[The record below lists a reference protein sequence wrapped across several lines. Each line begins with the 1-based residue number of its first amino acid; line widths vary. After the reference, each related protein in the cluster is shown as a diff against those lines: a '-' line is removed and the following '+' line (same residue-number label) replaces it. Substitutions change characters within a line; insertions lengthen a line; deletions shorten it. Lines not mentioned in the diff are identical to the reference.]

1 MSILRNFSL
10 PWLSRR
16 QRFSNMRRFVLS
28 ILLACAALVASAQD
42 LKLPSVLGSGMVLQ
56 QNENVNIWGWAK
68 PSANISVEAQW
79 LDKAVKTNADV
90 DGKWIV
96 TIPTPAASYNNYTL
110 SISDGKKKINL
121 VDVLIGEVW
130 LCSGQSN
137 MAWKTELC
145 LDLKEEMEDAA
156 NVGKHVRLFT
166 TGRIRSDKPE
176 DDVAD
181 ARWTGCTPETVA
193 SFSGVGYGFG
203 IEIQKALDVPVGLL
217 QASYGGT
224 FIEGWVSQDAIHN
237 GEKSATFTKGV
248 NIIDKGKTMW
258 VGKASHLYNANIHPL
273 LNVRIA
279 GVIWYQGCTNVKANP
294 VSYRDNLQG
303 LIRSWRKE
311 FDNPDMPFYI
321 AQIAPHTYV
330 NQQGALLRESQD
342 FVAATEPGC
351 ELVVTNDGQEI
362 PGDVHPRLKK
372 NVCHRFALCALGHH
386 YKKDVGQWRSPAY
399 EKMQVNGSEVI
410 VSFKNLPT
418 VFQVRGEMI
427 IGFQIGE
434 KKADGTVRY
443 ALADARLD
451 ESGKNVILSSDQIKN
466 PSDVRY
472 CFDESV
478 GNVFSAEGLP
488 LAPFRTDTKNKPL
501 SKSARAYIEPAVKT
515 PIVFEGEG
523 YQKVTFEEGAKFWT
537 DSEMTLFKGSY
548 PQQFEGFD
556 MLIAEGVDKGEKS
569 KGGKIIAK
577 EDGRIYFISPL
588 AKDLKKNW
596 YKPGWRVIMPSEIEL
611 TRVIGQ
617 NSDGTPK
624 YKTIGSLYIS
634 YLDVKAG
641 QEVELPVTEN
651 WLSVIPLASSI
662 DYVE

>member
-1 MSILRNFSL
+1 MA
-10 PWLSRR
+10 
-16 QRFSNMRRFVLS
+16 
-28 ILLACAALVASAQD
+28 LATAFAVSAQP
-42 LKLPSVLGSGMVLQ
+42 LKLPTVIGSGMVLQ

-68 PSANISVEAQW
+68 PSAKITVKAQW
-79 LDKAVKTNADV
+79 LAEAVKTKAD
-90 DGKWIV
+90 DEGKWIV
-96 TIPTPAASYNNYTL
+96 SLSTPAGSYEKY
-110 SISDGKKKINL
+110 SMSVSDGKSAIDL
-121 VDVLIGEVW
+121 EDVMIGEVW

-145 LDLKEEMEDAA
+145 LDLKEEMEDAP

-176 DDVAD
+176 DDVPD

-237 GEKSATFTKGV
+237 GEKSATLTKGV
-248 NIIDKGKTMW
+248 NIINKGKTMW
-258 VGKASHLYNANIHPL
+258 VGKESHLYNANIHPL

-311 FDNPDMPFYI
+311 FNNPEMPFYI

-330 NQQGALLRESQD
+330 DQQGALLRESQD
-342 FVAATEPGC
+342 YVAATEPGC
-351 ELVVTNDGQEI
+351 ELIVTNDGQEI

-372 NVCHRFALCALGHH
+372 NVCHRFALCALGQH

-399 EKMQVNGSEVI
+399 EKKEINGSEVI
-410 VSFKNLPT
+410 VFFKNLPT
-418 VFQVRGEMI
+418 VLQVRGEKI

-434 KKADGTVRY
+434 KKVDGTIRY
-443 ALADARLD
+443 VLADARLD
-451 ESGKNVILSSDQIKN
+451 ESGRNVILTSDQIKN

-488 LAPFRTDTKNKPL
+488 LAPFRTDNKNKPL
-501 SKSARAYIEPAVKT
+501 SKSARAYIEPAVRT

-537 DSEMTLFKGSY
+537 DSEMTLFEGSY
-548 PQQFEGFD
+548 PMQFEGFEI
-556 MLIAEGVDKGEKS
+556 LISNGVTKGEHS

-577 EDGRIYFISPL
+577 EDGRIYFIAPL

-611 TRVIGQ
+611 TRVLGN

-624 YKTIGSLYIS
+624 YKTIGSIYIS
-634 YLDVKAG
+634 YLEVKAG
-641 QEVELPVTEN
+641 QEIELPVTEN

>member
-1 MSILRNFSL
+1 MKRIIVSCLL
-10 PWLSRR
+10 VW
-16 QRFSNMRRFVLS
+16 VLS
-28 ILLACAALVASAQD
+28 LNVAAQQ
-42 LKLPSVLGSGMVLQ
+42 LKLPTVIGSGMVLQ

-68 PSANISVEAQW
+68 KSAKVTVQAEW
-79 LDKAVKTNADV
+79 LDKSVTTKADD

-96 TIPTPAASYNNYTL
+96 SIPTPSGSYDKYTMT
-110 SISDGKKKINL
+110 ISDKKSTIKLEDI
-121 VDVLIGEVW
+121 LIGEVW

-145 LDLKEEMEDAA
+145 LDLKEEMNDAV
-156 NVGKHVRLFT
+156 NVGKNVRLFT
-166 TGRIRSDKPE
+166 TGRIRSEKPE
-176 DDVAD
+176 DDVPD
-181 ARWTGCTPETVA
+181 SRWTSCTPETVA
-193 SFSGVGYGFG
+193 TFSGVGYGFG

-237 GEKSATFTKGV
+237 GEKSATFAKGIK
-248 NIIDKGKTMW
+248 IINKGKTMW
-258 VGKASHLYNANIHPL
+258 VGKDSHLYNANIHPL

-279 GVIWYQGCTNVKANP
+279 GVIWYQGCTNVRSNP

-311 FDNPDMPFYI
+311 FNNPDMPFYI

-330 NQQGALLRESQD
+330 DQQGALLRESQD
-342 FVAATEPGC
+342 YVAATEPGC
-351 ELVVTNDGQEI
+351 ELIVTNDGQEI

-372 NVCHRFALCALGHH
+372 DVCHRFALCALGHH
-386 YKKDVGQWRSPAY
+386 YKKNVGQWRSPAY
-399 EKMQVNGSEVI
+399 EKKEINGSELT

-418 VFQVRGEMI
+418 VLQVKGEKI

-434 KKADGTVRY
+434 KNVDGTVRY
-443 ALADARLD
+443 VLAEARLD
-451 ESGKNVILSSDQIKN
+451 ESGKNIILTSDQIKN

-488 LAPFRTDTKNKPL
+488 LAPFRTDTKNNPL

-523 YQKVTFEEGAKFWT
+523 YQKVTFEAGARFWT
-537 DSEMTLFKGSY
+537 DSEMTLFEGSY
-548 PQQFEGFD
+548 PKEFEGFE
-556 MLIAEGVDKGEKS
+556 MLISNGVAKGDCS

-577 EDGRIYFISPL
+577 EDGRIYFVSAL
-588 AKDLKKNW
+588 AKDLKKTW
-596 YKPGWRVIMPSEIEL
+596 YKPGWRVIMPSEIQL
-611 TRVIGQ
+611 SRVI
-617 NSDGTPK
+617 STKPDGSHK
-624 YKTIGSLYIS
+624 YKTIGAIYIS
-634 YLDVKAG
+634 WLDVKKG

-651 WLSVIPLASSI
+651 WGSVIPLAVSI
-662 DYVE
+662 DYTE

>member
-1 MSILRNFSL
+1 
-10 PWLSRR
+10 
-16 QRFSNMRRFVLS
+16 MRR
-28 ILLACAALVASAQD
+28 ILAIVIMALATAFAVSAQP
-42 LKLPSVLGSGMVLQ
+42 LKLPTVIGSGMVLQ

-68 PSANISVEAQW
+68 PSAKITVKAQW
-79 LDKAVKTNADV
+79 LAEAVKTKAD
-90 DGKWIV
+90 DEGKWIV
-96 TIPTPAASYNNYTL
+96 SLSTPAGSYEKY
-110 SISDGKKKINL
+110 SMSVSDGKSAIDL
-121 VDVLIGEVW
+121 EDVMIGEVW

-145 LDLKEEMEDAA
+145 LDLKEEMEDAP

-176 DDVAD
+176 DDVPD

-248 NIIDKGKTMW
+248 NIINKGKTMW
-258 VGKASHLYNANIHPL
+258 VGKESHLYNANIHPL

-311 FDNPDMPFYI
+311 FNNPEMPFYI

-330 NQQGALLRESQD
+330 DQQGALLRESQD
-342 FVAATEPGC
+342 YVAATEPGC
-351 ELVVTNDGQEI
+351 ELIVTNDGQEI

-372 NVCHRFALCALGHH
+372 NVCHRFALCALGQH
-386 YKKDVGQWRSPAY
+386 YKKDVGQWRSPAF
-399 EKMQVNGSEVI
+399 EKKDVIGSEVI

-418 VFQVRGEMI
+418 VLQVRGEKI

-434 KKADGTVRY
+434 KKVDGTIRY
-443 ALADARLD
+443 VLADARLD
-451 ESGKNVILSSDQIKN
+451 DSGRNVILTSDQIKN

-501 SKSARAYIEPAVKT
+501 SKSARAYIEPAVRT

-537 DSEMTLFKGSY
+537 DSEMTLFEGSY
-548 PQQFEGFD
+548 PMQFEGFE
-556 MLIAEGVDKGEKS
+556 MLISNGVAKGEHS

-577 EDGRIYFISPL
+577 EDGRIYFISAL

-662 DYVE
+662 DYVK

>member
-1 MSILRNFSL
+1 MV
-10 PWLSRR
+10 W
-16 QRFSNMRRFVLS
+16 VLS
-28 ILLACAALVASAQD
+28 LNVAAQQ
-42 LKLPSVLGSGMVLQ
+42 LKLPTVISSGMVLQ

-68 PSANISVEAQW
+68 KSAKVTVRAEWMDKSVTT
-79 LDKAVKTNADV
+79 KADD

-96 TIPTPAASYNNYTL
+96 SIPTPPGSYDKYTMT
-110 SISDGKKKINL
+110 ISDKKSTIKLEDIL
-121 VDVLIGEVW
+121 VGEVW

-145 LDLKEEMEDAA
+145 LDLKEEMNDAV
-156 NVGKHVRLFT
+156 NVGKNVRLFT
-166 TGRIRSDKPE
+166 TGRIRSEKPE
-176 DDVAD
+176 DDVPD
-181 ARWTGCTPETVA
+181 SRWTSCTPETVA
-193 SFSGVGYGFG
+193 TFSGVGYGFG

-237 GEKSATFTKGV
+237 GEKSATFAKGIK
-248 NIIDKGKTMW
+248 IINKGKTMW
-258 VGKASHLYNANIHPL
+258 VGKDSHLYNANIHPL

-279 GVIWYQGCTNVKANP
+279 GVIWYQGCTNVRSNP

-311 FDNPDMPFYI
+311 FNNPDMPFYI

-330 NQQGALLRESQD
+330 DQQGALLRESQD
-342 FVAATEPGC
+342 YVAATEPGC
-351 ELVVTNDGQEI
+351 ELIVTNDGQEI

-372 NVCHRFALCALGHH
+372 DVCHRFALCALGHH
-386 YKKDVGQWRSPAY
+386 YKKNVGQWRSPAY
-399 EKMQVNGSEVI
+399 EKKEINGSELT

-418 VFQVRGEMI
+418 VLQVKGEKI

-434 KKADGTVRY
+434 KNVDGSVRY
-443 ALADARLD
+443 VLAEARLD
-451 ESGKNVILSSDQIKN
+451 ESGKNIILTSDQVKN

-488 LAPFRTDTKNKPL
+488 LAPFRTDTKNNPL
-501 SKSARAYIEPAVKT
+501 SKSARAHIEPAVKT

-523 YQKVTFEEGAKFWT
+523 YQKVTFEAGARFWT
-537 DSEMTLFKGSY
+537 DSEMTLFEGSY
-548 PQQFEGFD
+548 PKEFEGFE
-556 MLIAEGVDKGEKS
+556 MLISNGVAKGDCS

-577 EDGRIYFISPL
+577 EDGRIYFVSAL
-588 AKDLKKNW
+588 AKDIKKTW
-596 YKPGWRVIMPSEIEL
+596 YKPGWRVIMPSEIQL
-611 TRVIGQ
+611 SRVI
-617 NSDGTPK
+617 STKPDGSHK
-624 YKTIGSLYIS
+624 YKTIGAIYIS
-634 YLDVKAG
+634 WLDVKKG

-651 WLSVIPLASSI
+651 WGSVIPLAVSI
-662 DYVE
+662 DYTE

>member
-1 MSILRNFSL
+1 MA
-10 PWLSRR
+10 
-16 QRFSNMRRFVLS
+16 
-28 ILLACAALVASAQD
+28 LATAFAVSAQP
-42 LKLPSVLGSGMVLQ
+42 LKLPTVIGSGMVLQ

-68 PSANISVEAQW
+68 PSAKITVKAQW
-79 LDKAVKTNADV
+79 LAEAVKTKAD
-90 DGKWIV
+90 DEGKWIV
-96 TIPTPAASYNNYTL
+96 SLSTPAGSYEKY
-110 SISDGKKKINL
+110 SMSVSDGKSAIDL
-121 VDVLIGEVW
+121 EDVMIGEVW

-145 LDLKEEMEDAA
+145 LDLKEEMEDAP

-176 DDVAD
+176 DDVPD

-237 GEKSATFTKGV
+237 GEKSATLTKGV
-248 NIIDKGKTMW
+248 NIINKGKTMW
-258 VGKASHLYNANIHPL
+258 VGKESHLYNANIHPL

-311 FDNPDMPFYI
+311 FNNPEMPFYI

-330 NQQGALLRESQD
+330 DQQGALLRESQD
-342 FVAATEPGC
+342 YVAATEPGC
-351 ELVVTNDGQEI
+351 ELIVTNDGQEI

-372 NVCHRFALCALGHH
+372 NVCHRFALCALGQH

-399 EKMQVNGSEVI
+399 EKKEINGSEVV

-418 VFQVRGEMI
+418 VLQVRGEKI

-434 KKADGTVRY
+434 KKVDGTIRY
-443 ALADARLD
+443 VLADARLD
-451 ESGKNVILSSDQIKN
+451 ESGRNVILTSDQIKN

-488 LAPFRTDTKNKPL
+488 LAPFRTDNKNKPL

-537 DSEMTLFKGSY
+537 DSEMTLFEGSY
-548 PQQFEGFD
+548 PMQFEGFE
-556 MLIAEGVDKGEKS
+556 MLISNGVTKGERS

-577 EDGRIYFISPL
+577 EDGRIYFISAL

-624 YKTIGSLYIS
+624 YKTVGSIYIS

>member
-1 MSILRNFSL
+1 MA
-10 PWLSRR
+10 
-16 QRFSNMRRFVLS
+16 
-28 ILLACAALVASAQD
+28 LATAFAVSAQP
-42 LKLPSVLGSGMVLQ
+42 LKLPTVIGSGMVLQ

-68 PSANISVEAQW
+68 PSAKITVKAQW
-79 LDKAVKTNADV
+79 LAEAVKTKAD
-90 DGKWIV
+90 DEGKWIV
-96 TIPTPAASYNNYTL
+96 SLSTPAGSYEKY
-110 SISDGKKKINL
+110 SMSVSDGKSAIDL
-121 VDVLIGEVW
+121 EDVMIGEVW

-145 LDLKEEMEDAA
+145 LDLKEEMEDAP

-176 DDVAD
+176 DDVPD

-237 GEKSATFTKGV
+237 GEKSATLTKGV
-248 NIIDKGKTMW
+248 NIINKGKTMW
-258 VGKASHLYNANIHPL
+258 VGKESHLYNANIHPI

-311 FDNPDMPFYI
+311 FNNPEMPFYI

-330 NQQGALLRESQD
+330 DQQGALLRESQD
-342 FVAATEPGC
+342 YVAATEPGC
-351 ELVVTNDGQEI
+351 ELIVTNDGQEI

-372 NVCHRFALCALGHH
+372 NVCHRFALCALGQH

-399 EKMQVNGSEVI
+399 EKKEINGSEVV

-418 VFQVRGEMI
+418 VLQVRGEKI

-434 KKADGTVRY
+434 KKVDGTIRY
-443 ALADARLD
+443 VLADARLD
-451 ESGKNVILSSDQIKN
+451 ESGRNVILTSDQIKN

-501 SKSARAYIEPAVKT
+501 SKSARAYIEPAVRT

-537 DSEMTLFKGSY
+537 DSEMTLFEGSY
-548 PQQFEGFD
+548 PMQFEGFEI
-556 MLIAEGVDKGEKS
+556 LISNGVTKGERS
-569 KGGKIIAK
+569 KGGKMIAK
-577 EDGRIYFISPL
+577 EDGRIYFISAL

-624 YKTIGSLYIS
+624 YKTVGSLYIS

>member
-1 MSILRNFSL
+1 MA
-10 PWLSRR
+10 
-16 QRFSNMRRFVLS
+16 
-28 ILLACAALVASAQD
+28 LATAFAVSAQP
-42 LKLPSVLGSGMVLQ
+42 LKLPTVIGSGMVLQ

-68 PSANISVEAQW
+68 PSAKITVKAQW
-79 LDKAVKTNADV
+79 LAEDVKTKAD
-90 DGKWIV
+90 DEGKWIV
-96 TIPTPAASYNNYTL
+96 SLSTPAGSYEKY
-110 SISDGKKKINL
+110 SMSVSDGKSAIDL
-121 VDVLIGEVW
+121 EDVMIGEVW

-145 LDLKEEMEDAA
+145 LDLKEEMEDAP

-176 DDVAD
+176 DDVPD

-203 IEIQKALDVPVGLL
+203 IEIQKTLDVPVGLL

-237 GEKSATFTKGV
+237 GEKSATLTKGV
-248 NIIDKGKTMW
+248 NIINKGKTMW
-258 VGKASHLYNANIHPL
+258 VGKESHLYNANIHPL

-311 FDNPDMPFYI
+311 FNNPEMPFYI

-330 NQQGALLRESQD
+330 DQQGALLRESQD
-342 FVAATEPGC
+342 YVAATEPGC
-351 ELVVTNDGQEI
+351 ELIVTNDGQEI

-399 EKMQVNGSEVI
+399 EKKEINGSEVI

-418 VFQVRGEMI
+418 VLQVRGEKI

-434 KKADGTVRY
+434 KKVDGTIRY
-443 ALADARLD
+443 VLADARLD
-451 ESGKNVILSSDQIKN
+451 ESGRNVILTSDQIKN

-537 DSEMTLFKGSY
+537 DSEMTLFEGSY
-548 PQQFEGFD
+548 PMQFEGFEI
-556 MLIAEGVDKGEKS
+556 LISNGVTKGERS

-577 EDGRIYFISPL
+577 EDGRIYFISAL

-624 YKTIGSLYIS
+624 YKTVGSLYIS

>member
-1 MSILRNFSL
+1 
-10 PWLSRR
+10 
-16 QRFSNMRRFVLS
+16 MRKLFLAVLFV
-28 ILLACAALVASAQD
+28 CTALVVSAQS
-42 LKLPSVLGSGMVLQ
+42 LKLPAVIGSGMVLQ

-68 PSANISVEAQW
+68 PSAKISVEAQW
-79 LDKAVKTNADV
+79 LDKAVKTKADA

-96 TIPTPAASYNNYTL
+96 TLPTPAASYDDYTIC
-110 SISDGKKKINL
+110 ISDGKKKITL
-121 VDVLIGEVW
+121 EDVLVGEVW

-145 LDLKEEMEDAA
+145 LDLKEDMENAA
-156 NVGKHVRLFT
+156 EVGKHVRLFT

-176 DDVAD
+176 VDVPD
-181 ARWTGCTPETVA
+181 AKWTGCTPETVA

-203 IEIQKALDVPVGLL
+203 IEIQKALGVPVGLL

-224 FIEGWVSQDAIHN
+224 FIEGWVSQDAINN
-237 GEKSATFTKGV
+237 GEKSATLTKGV
-248 NIIDKGKTMW
+248 NIINKGKTMW
-258 VGKASHLYNANIHPL
+258 AGKASHLYNANIHPL
-273 LNVRIA
+273 LNVRFA
-279 GVIWYQGCTNVKANP
+279 GVIWYQGCTNDSANP

-311 FDNPDMPFYI
+311 FNNPGMPFYI
-321 AQIAPHTYV
+321 AQIAPHRYV
-330 NQQGALLRESQD
+330 DQQGALLRESQD
-342 FVAATEPGC
+342 YVAATEPGC

-399 EKMQVNGSEVI
+399 EKKEINGSEVI

-418 VFQVRGEMI
+418 VLQVKGEMI

-466 PSDVRY
+466 PSEVRY

-488 LAPFRTDTKNKPL
+488 LAPFRTDTKNKPF
-501 SKSARAYIEPAVKT
+501 SKSARAYIEPAAKT

-537 DSEMTLFKGSY
+537 DSEMTLFEGSY
-548 PQQFEGFD
+548 PAQFEGFEI
-556 MLIAEGVDKGEKS
+556 LISKGVAKGEKS
-569 KGGKIIAK
+569 NGGKIIAK
-577 EDGRIYFISPL
+577 EDGRIYFIAPL
-588 AKDLKKNW
+588 AKDLRKCW
-596 YKPGWRVIMPSEIEL
+596 YNPGWRVIMPSEIEL
-611 TRVIGQ
+611 SRVIGN

-624 YKTIGSLYIS
+624 YKTVGSIYIS

-641 QEVELPVTEN
+641 QEIELPVTEN
-651 WLSVIPLASSI
+651 WSSVIPLASSI

>member
-1 MSILRNFSL
+1 MA
-10 PWLSRR
+10 
-16 QRFSNMRRFVLS
+16 
-28 ILLACAALVASAQD
+28 LATAFAVSAQP
-42 LKLPSVLGSGMVLQ
+42 LKLPTVIGSGMVLQ

-68 PSANISVEAQW
+68 PSAKITVKAQW
-79 LDKAVKTNADV
+79 LAEAVKTKAD
-90 DGKWIV
+90 DEGKWIV
-96 TIPTPAASYNNYTL
+96 SLSTPAGSYEKY
-110 SISDGKKKINL
+110 SMSVSDGKSAIDL
-121 VDVLIGEVW
+121 EDVMIGEVW

-145 LDLKEEMEDAA
+145 LDLKEEMEDAP

-176 DDVAD
+176 DDVPD

-237 GEKSATFTKGV
+237 GEKSATLTKGV
-248 NIIDKGKTMW
+248 NIINKGKTMW
-258 VGKASHLYNANIHPL
+258 VGKESHLYNANIHPL

-311 FDNPDMPFYI
+311 FNNPEMPFYI

-330 NQQGALLRESQD
+330 DQQGALLRESQD
-342 FVAATEPGC
+342 YVAATEPGC
-351 ELVVTNDGQEI
+351 ELIVTNDGQEI

-399 EKMQVNGSEVI
+399 EKKEINGSEVI
-410 VSFKNLPT
+410 ISFKNLPT
-418 VFQVRGEMI
+418 VLQVRGEKI

-434 KKADGTVRY
+434 KKVDGTIRY
-443 ALADARLD
+443 VLADARLD
-451 ESGKNVILSSDQIKN
+451 ESGRNVILTSDQIKN

-488 LAPFRTDTKNKPL
+488 LAPFRTDNKNKPL

-537 DSEMTLFKGSY
+537 DSEMTLFEGSY
-548 PQQFEGFD
+548 PMQFEGFE
-556 MLIAEGVDKGEKS
+556 MLISNGVTKGERS
-569 KGGKIIAK
+569 KGGEIIAK
-577 EDGRIYFISPL
+577 EDGRIYFISAL

>member
-1 MSILRNFSL
+1 
-10 PWLSRR
+10 
-16 QRFSNMRRFVLS
+16 MRR
-28 ILLACAALVASAQD
+28 ILAIVIMALATAFAVSAQP
-42 LKLPSVLGSGMVLQ
+42 LKLPTVIGSGMVLQ

-68 PSANISVEAQW
+68 PSAKITVKAQW
-79 LDKAVKTNADV
+79 LAEDVKTKAD
-90 DGKWIV
+90 DEGKWIV
-96 TIPTPAASYNNYTL
+96 SLSTPAGSYEKY
-110 SISDGKKKINL
+110 SMSVSDGKSTIDL
-121 VDVLIGEVW
+121 EDVMIGEVW

-145 LDLKEEMEDAA
+145 LDLKEEMEDAP

-176 DDVAD
+176 DDVPD

-237 GEKSATFTKGV
+237 GEKSATLTKGV
-248 NIIDKGKTMW
+248 NIINKGKTMW
-258 VGKASHLYNANIHPL
+258 VGKESHLYNANIHPL

-311 FDNPDMPFYI
+311 FNNPEMPFYI

-330 NQQGALLRESQD
+330 DQQGALLRESQD
-342 FVAATEPGC
+342 YVAATEPGC
-351 ELVVTNDGQEI
+351 ELIVTNDGQEI

-372 NVCHRFALCALGHH
+372 NVCHRFALCALGQH

-399 EKMQVNGSEVI
+399 EKKEINGSEVV

-418 VFQVRGEMI
+418 VLQVRGEKI

-434 KKADGTVRY
+434 KKVDGTIRY
-443 ALADARLD
+443 VLADARLD
-451 ESGKNVILSSDQIKN
+451 DSGRNVILTSDQIKN

-488 LAPFRTDTKNKPL
+488 LAPFRTDNKNKPL

-537 DSEMTLFKGSY
+537 DSEMTLFEGSY
-548 PQQFEGFD
+548 PMQFEGFE
-556 MLIAEGVDKGEKS
+556 MLISNGVTKGERS

-577 EDGRIYFISPL
+577 EDGRIYFISAL

>member
-1 MSILRNFSL
+1 
-10 PWLSRR
+10 
-16 QRFSNMRRFVLS
+16 MRKLFLAVLLVCS
-28 ILLACAALVASAQD
+28 ALTVSAQS
-42 LKLPSVLGSGMVLQ
+42 LRLPSVIGSGMVLQ

-68 PSANISVEAQW
+68 PSAKISVEAQW
-79 LDKAVKTNADV
+79 LDKTVKTKADAE
-90 DGKWIV
+90 GKWIV
-96 TIPTPAASYNNYTL
+96 TLPTPAASYTSYTL
-110 SISDGKKKINL
+110 NISDGKKDITL
-121 VDVLIGEVW
+121 EDVLIGEVW

-145 LDLKEEMEDAA
+145 LDLKEDMENAA
-156 NVGKHVRLFT
+156 SVGKHVRLFT

-176 DDVAD
+176 DDVPD
-181 ARWTGCTPETVA
+181 AKWTGCTPETVA

-248 NIIDKGKTMW
+248 NIINKGKTMW

-273 LNVRIA
+273 LNVRFA

-311 FDNPDMPFYI
+311 FNNPQMPFYI

-330 NQQGALLRESQD
+330 DQQGALLRESQD
-342 FVAATEPGC
+342 YVAATEPGC
-351 ELVVTNDGQEI
+351 EMVVTNDGQEI

-386 YKKDVGQWRSPAY
+386 YKMDVGQWRSPAY
-399 EKMQVNGSEVI
+399 EKKEVNGSEVI

-418 VFQVRGEMI
+418 VLQVRGKKI

-434 KKADGTVRY
+434 KKSDGTVRY
-443 ALADARLD
+443 VLADARLD
-451 ESGKNVILSSDQIKN
+451 ESGRKVILTSSQIKN

-478 GNVFSAEGLP
+478 GNVFTAEGLP
-488 LAPFRTDTKNKPL
+488 LAPFRTDTKNNPL
-501 SKSARAYIEPAVKT
+501 SKSARAYIEPAART

-523 YQKVTFEEGAKFWT
+523 YQKVTFEEGAKFWA
-537 DSEMTLFKGSY
+537 DSEMVLFEGSY
-548 PQQFEGFD
+548 PAQFEGFE
-556 MLIAEGVDKGEKS
+556 MLIADGVKKGEKS

-577 EDGRIYFISPL
+577 EDGRIYFIAPL

-611 TRVIGQ
+611 CRVIGN

-624 YKTIGSLYIS
+624 YKTVGSIYIS

>member
-1 MSILRNFSL
+1 MA
-10 PWLSRR
+10 
-16 QRFSNMRRFVLS
+16 
-28 ILLACAALVASAQD
+28 LATAFAVSAQP
-42 LKLPSVLGSGMVLQ
+42 LKLPTVIGSGMVLQ

-68 PSANISVEAQW
+68 PSAKITVKAQW
-79 LDKAVKTNADV
+79 LAEAVNTKAD
-90 DGKWIV
+90 DEGKWIV
-96 TIPTPAASYNNYTL
+96 SLSTPAGSYEKY
-110 SISDGKKKINL
+110 SMSVSDGKSVIDL
-121 VDVLIGEVW
+121 EDVMIGEVW

-145 LDLKEEMEDAA
+145 LDLKEEMEDAP

-176 DDVAD
+176 DDVPD

-237 GEKSATFTKGV
+237 GEKSATLTKGV
-248 NIIDKGKTMW
+248 NIINKGKTMW
-258 VGKASHLYNANIHPL
+258 VGKESHLYNANIHPL

-311 FDNPDMPFYI
+311 FNNPEMPFYI

-330 NQQGALLRESQD
+330 DQQGALLRESQD
-342 FVAATEPGC
+342 YVAATEPGC
-351 ELVVTNDGQEI
+351 ELIVTNDGQEI

-372 NVCHRFALCALGHH
+372 NVCHRFALCALGQH

-399 EKMQVNGSEVI
+399 EKKEINGSEVI

-418 VFQVRGEMI
+418 VLQVRGEKI

-434 KKADGTVRY
+434 KKVDGTIRY
-443 ALADARLD
+443 VLADARLD
-451 ESGKNVILSSDQIKN
+451 ESGRNVILTSDQIKN

-537 DSEMTLFKGSY
+537 DSEMTLFEGSY
-548 PQQFEGFD
+548 PMQFEGFE
-556 MLIAEGVDKGEKS
+556 MLISNGVTKGEHS

-577 EDGRIYFISPL
+577 EDGRIYFISAL

-611 TRVIGQ
+611 TRVIGR

>member
-1 MSILRNFSL
+1 MA
-10 PWLSRR
+10 
-16 QRFSNMRRFVLS
+16 
-28 ILLACAALVASAQD
+28 LATAFAVSAQS
-42 LKLPSVLGSGMVLQ
+42 LKLPTVIGSGMVLQ

-68 PSANISVEAQW
+68 PSAKITVKAQW
-79 LDKAVKTNADV
+79 LAEAVKTKAD
-90 DGKWIV
+90 DEGKWIV
-96 TIPTPAASYNNYTL
+96 SLSTPAGSYEKY
-110 SISDGKKKINL
+110 SMSVSDGKSAIDL
-121 VDVLIGEVW
+121 EDVMIGEVW

-145 LDLKEEMEDAA
+145 LDLKEEMEDAP

-176 DDVAD
+176 DDVPD

-248 NIIDKGKTMW
+248 NIINKGKTMW
-258 VGKASHLYNANIHPL
+258 VGKESHLYNANIHPL

-311 FDNPDMPFYI
+311 FNNPEMPFYI

-330 NQQGALLRESQD
+330 DQQGALLRESQD
-342 FVAATEPGC
+342 YVAATEPGC
-351 ELVVTNDGQEI
+351 ELIVTNDGQEI

-372 NVCHRFALCALGHH
+372 NVCHRFALCALGQH

-399 EKMQVNGSEVI
+399 EKKEINGSEVV

-418 VFQVRGEMI
+418 VLQVRGEKI
-427 IGFQIGE
+427 VGFQIGE
-434 KKADGTVRY
+434 KKVDGTIRY
-443 ALADARLD
+443 VLADARLD
-451 ESGKNVILSSDQIKN
+451 ESGRNVILTSDQIKN

-488 LAPFRTDTKNKPL
+488 LAPFRTDNKNKPL

-537 DSEMTLFKGSY
+537 DSEMTLFEGSY
-548 PQQFEGFD
+548 PMQFEGFE
-556 MLIAEGVDKGEKS
+556 MLISNGVTKGERS

-577 EDGRIYFISPL
+577 EDGRIYFISAL

>member
-1 MSILRNFSL
+1 
-10 PWLSRR
+10 
-16 QRFSNMRRFVLS
+16 MRKLFLAVLLVCS
-28 ILLACAALVASAQD
+28 ALTVSAQS
-42 LKLPSVLGSGMVLQ
+42 LRLPSVIGSGMVLQ

-68 PSANISVEAQW
+68 PSAKISVEAQW
-79 LDKAVKTNADV
+79 LDKTVKTKADAE
-90 DGKWIV
+90 GKWIV
-96 TIPTPAASYNNYTL
+96 TLPTPAASYTSYTL
-110 SISDGKKKINL
+110 NISDGKKDITL
-121 VDVLIGEVW
+121 EDVLIGEVW

-145 LDLKEEMEDAA
+145 LDLKDEMEKAA
-156 NVGKHVRLFT
+156 SVGKHVRLFT

-176 DDVAD
+176 DDVPD
-181 ARWTGCTPETVA
+181 AKWTGCTPETVA

-248 NIIDKGKTMW
+248 NIINKGKTMW

-273 LNVRIA
+273 LNVRFA

-311 FDNPDMPFYI
+311 FNNPQMPFYI

-330 NQQGALLRESQD
+330 DQQGALLRESQD
-342 FVAATEPGC
+342 YVAATEPGC
-351 ELVVTNDGQEI
+351 EMVVTNDGQEI

-386 YKKDVGQWRSPAY
+386 YKMDVGQWRSPAY
-399 EKMQVNGSEVI
+399 EKKEVNGSEVI

-418 VFQVRGEMI
+418 VLQVRGKKI

-434 KKADGTVRY
+434 KKSDGTVRY
-443 ALADARLD
+443 VLADARLD
-451 ESGKNVILSSDQIKN
+451 ESGRKVILTSSQIKN

-488 LAPFRTDTKNKPL
+488 LAPFRTDTKNNPL
-501 SKSARAYIEPAVKT
+501 SKSARAYIEPAART

-523 YQKVTFEEGAKFWT
+523 YQKVTFEEGAKFWA
-537 DSEMTLFKGSY
+537 DSEMVLFEGSY
-548 PQQFEGFD
+548 PAQFEGFE
-556 MLIAEGVDKGEKS
+556 MLIADGVKKGEKS

-577 EDGRIYFISPL
+577 EDGRIYFIAPL

-611 TRVIGQ
+611 CRVIGN

-624 YKTIGSLYIS
+624 YKTVGSIYIS

>member
-1 MSILRNFSL
+1 MA
-10 PWLSRR
+10 
-16 QRFSNMRRFVLS
+16 
-28 ILLACAALVASAQD
+28 LATAFAVSAQP
-42 LKLPSVLGSGMVLQ
+42 LKLPTVIGSGMVLQ

-68 PSANISVEAQW
+68 PSAKITVKAQW
-79 LDKAVKTNADV
+79 LAEDVKTKAD
-90 DGKWIV
+90 DEGKWIV
-96 TIPTPAASYNNYTL
+96 SLSTPAGSYEKY
-110 SISDGKKKINL
+110 SMSVSDGKSVIDL
-121 VDVLIGEVW
+121 EDVMIGEVW

-145 LDLKEEMEDAA
+145 LDLKEEMEDAP

-176 DDVAD
+176 DDVPD

-203 IEIQKALDVPVGLL
+203 IEIQKTLDVPVGLL

-237 GEKSATFTKGV
+237 GEKSATLTKGV
-248 NIIDKGKTMW
+248 NIINKGKTMW
-258 VGKASHLYNANIHPL
+258 VGKESHLYNANIHPL

-311 FDNPDMPFYI
+311 FNNPEMPFYI

-330 NQQGALLRESQD
+330 DQQGALLRESQD
-342 FVAATEPGC
+342 YVAATEPGC
-351 ELVVTNDGQEI
+351 ELIVTNDGQEI
-362 PGDVHPRLKK
+362 PGDVHPRPKK
-372 NVCHRFALCALGHH
+372 NVCHRFALCALGQH

-399 EKMQVNGSEVI
+399 EKKEINGSEVI

-418 VFQVRGEMI
+418 VLQVRGEKI

-434 KKADGTVRY
+434 KKVDGTIRY
-443 ALADARLD
+443 VLADARLD
-451 ESGKNVILSSDQIKN
+451 ESGRNVILTSDQIKN

-537 DSEMTLFKGSY
+537 DSEMTLFEGSY
-548 PQQFEGFD
+548 PMQFEGFE
-556 MLIAEGVDKGEKS
+556 MLISNGVTKGEHS

-577 EDGRIYFISPL
+577 EDGRIYFISAL

-611 TRVIGQ
+611 TRVIGR

-624 YKTIGSLYIS
+624 YKTVGSLYIS

>member
-1 MSILRNFSL
+1 MA
-10 PWLSRR
+10 
-16 QRFSNMRRFVLS
+16 
-28 ILLACAALVASAQD
+28 LATAFAVSAQP
-42 LKLPSVLGSGMVLQ
+42 LKLPTVIGSGMVLQ

-68 PSANISVEAQW
+68 PSAKITVKAQW
-79 LDKAVKTNADV
+79 LAEAVKTKAD
-90 DGKWIV
+90 DEGKWIV
-96 TIPTPAASYNNYTL
+96 SLSTPAGSYEKY
-110 SISDGKKKINL
+110 SMSVSDGKSAIDLEN
-121 VDVLIGEVW
+121 VMIGEVW

-145 LDLKEEMEDAA
+145 LDLKEEMEDAP

-176 DDVAD
+176 DDVPD

-203 IEIQKALDVPVGLL
+203 IELQKALDVPVGLL

-248 NIIDKGKTMW
+248 NIINKGKTMW
-258 VGKASHLYNANIHPL
+258 VGKESHLYNANIHPL

-311 FDNPDMPFYI
+311 FNNPEMPFYI

-330 NQQGALLRESQD
+330 DQQGALLRESQD
-342 FVAATEPGC
+342 YVAATEPGC
-351 ELVVTNDGQEI
+351 ELIVTNDGQEI

-372 NVCHRFALCALGHH
+372 NVCHRFALCALGQH

-399 EKMQVNGSEVI
+399 EKKEINGSEVI

-418 VFQVRGEMI
+418 VLQVRGEKI

-434 KKADGTVRY
+434 KKVDGTIRY
-443 ALADARLD
+443 VLADARLD
-451 ESGKNVILSSDQIKN
+451 ESGRNVILTSDQIKN

-501 SKSARAYIEPAVKT
+501 SKSARAYIEPAVRT

-537 DSEMTLFKGSY
+537 DSEMTLFEGSY
-548 PQQFEGFD
+548 PMQFEGFEI
-556 MLIAEGVDKGEKS
+556 LISNGVTKGEHS

-577 EDGRIYFISPL
+577 EDGRIYFISAL

-624 YKTIGSLYIS
+624 YKTIGSIYIS

-641 QEVELPVTEN
+641 LEVELPVTEN
-651 WLSVIPLASSI
+651 WLSVIPLAVSI
-662 DYVE
+662 EYVE

>member
-1 MSILRNFSL
+1 
-10 PWLSRR
+10 
-16 QRFSNMRRFVLS
+16 MRR
-28 ILLACAALVASAQD
+28 ILAIVIMALATAFAVSAQP
-42 LKLPSVLGSGMVLQ
+42 LKLPTVIGSGMVLQ

-68 PSANISVEAQW
+68 PSAKITVKAQW
-79 LDKAVKTNADV
+79 LAEAVKTKAD
-90 DGKWIV
+90 DEGKWIV
-96 TIPTPAASYNNYTL
+96 SLSTPAGSYEKY
-110 SISDGKKKINL
+110 SMSVSDGKSAIDL
-121 VDVLIGEVW
+121 EDVMIGEVW

-145 LDLKEEMEDAA
+145 LDLKEDMEDAP

-176 DDVAD
+176 DDVPD

-248 NIIDKGKTMW
+248 NIINKGKTMW
-258 VGKASHLYNANIHPL
+258 VGKESHLYNANIHPL
-273 LNVRIA
+273 LNVRFA
-279 GVIWYQGCTNVKANP
+279 GVIWYQGCTNVSTNP
-294 VSYRDNLQG
+294 VSYKDNLQG
-303 LIRSWRKE
+303 LIRSWREE
-311 FDNPDMPFYI
+311 FNNPEMPFYI

-342 FVAATEPGC
+342 YVAATEPGC
-351 ELVVTNDGQEI
+351 ELIVTNDGQEI

-386 YKKDVGQWRSPAY
+386 YKKNVGQWRSPAY
-399 EKMQVNGSEVI
+399 EKKEINGSEVI

-418 VFQVRGEMI
+418 VLQVRGEKI

-434 KKADGTVRY
+434 KNVDGTVRY
-443 ALADARLD
+443 VLAEARLD
-451 ESGKNVILSSDQIKN
+451 DSGRNVILTSDQIKN

-501 SKSARAYIEPAVKT
+501 SKSARAYIEPAAKT
-515 PIVFEGEG
+515 PIIFEGEG
-523 YQKVTFEEGAKFWT
+523 YQKVTFEQGAKFWT
-537 DSEMTLFKGSY
+537 ESEMTLFEGSY
-548 PQQFEGFD
+548 PMQFEGFE
-556 MLIAEGVDKGEKS
+556 MLISKGVTKDEHS
-569 KGGKIIAK
+569 KGGKVIAK
-577 EDGRIYFISPL
+577 EDGRIYFISSL

-611 TRVIGQ
+611 RRVIGK
-617 NSDGTPK
+617 NSDGSPK
-624 YKTIGSLYIS
+624 YKTVGSIYIS

-641 QEVELPVTEN
+641 QEVELPVTTN
-651 WLSVIPLASSI
+651 WSSVIPLASSI
-662 DYVE
+662 EYNE

>member
-1 MSILRNFSL
+1 MKRILITIFLVVSAAFSI
-10 PWLSRR
+10 
-16 QRFSNMRRFVLS
+16 
-28 ILLACAALVASAQD
+28 SAQQ
-42 LKLPSVLGSGMVLQ
+42 LKLPTVLGSGMVLQ

-68 PSANISVEAQW
+68 PSAKISVEAQW
-79 LDKAVKTNADV
+79 LDKAVKTKADA
-90 DGKWIV
+90 DGKWVV
-96 TIPTPAASYNNYTL
+96 TLPTPSASYQTYK
-110 SISDGKKKINL
+110 IAVSDSKKTIQL
-121 VDVLIGEVW
+121 DDVLIGEVW

-156 NVGKHVRLFT
+156 NVGKHVRLFI

-176 DDVAD
+176 VDVPD

-203 IEIQKALDVPVGLL
+203 VELQRALDVPVGLL
-217 QASYGGT
+217 QASFGGT

-237 GEKSATFTKGV
+237 GEKSATFIKGV
-248 NIIDKGKTMW
+248 NIINKGKTMW
-258 VGKASHLYNANIHPL
+258 AGKASHLYNANIHPL
-273 LNVRIA
+273 LNVRLA
-279 GVIWYQGCTNVKANP
+279 GVIWYQGCTNVSANP

-311 FDNPDMPFYI
+311 FNNPGMPFYI

-330 NQQGALLRESQD
+330 NLQGALLRESQD
-342 FVAATEPGC
+342 YVAATEPGC
-351 ELVVTNDGQEI
+351 ELVVTNDCQEI

-386 YKKDVGQWRSPAY
+386 YKKNVGQWRSPAY
-399 EKMQVNGSEVI
+399 EKKEIAGSEVK

-418 VFQVRGEMI
+418 LLQVRGEQI

-434 KKADGTVRY
+434 KKPDGTVRY
-443 ALADARLD
+443 VLADARLD
-451 ESGKNVILSSDQIKN
+451 ESGKNVILTSDQIKN

-488 LAPFRTDTKNKPL
+488 LAPFRTDTINKPL

-537 DSEMTLFKGSY
+537 DSEMTLFEGSY
-548 PQQFEGFD
+548 PMQFEGFE
-556 MLIAEGVDKGEKS
+556 MLISNGVTKGEHS

-577 EDGRIYFISPL
+577 DDGRIYFISAL

-596 YKPGWRVIMPSEIEL
+596 YKPGWRVIMPSEIQL
-611 TRVIGQ
+611 SRVID
-617 NSDGTPK
+617 NSSDGTPK
-624 YKTIGSLYIS
+624 YKTIGSIYIS

-641 QEVELPVTEN
+641 QEVELPITKN
-651 WLSVIPLASSI
+651 WLSVIPLAVSI
-662 DYVE
+662 EYVE